1 MRVCEKG
8 PCPKC
13 GQQPCVCEKKPSR
26 VITVVKLA
34 DGKERTIE
42 HMACTT
48 FWHPDGTPMSAQQFI
63 ERELEMEKLS
73 PLLKLKY
80 HDSNINTRAVDIG
93 PD

>member
-1 MRVCEKG
+1 
-8 PCPKC
+8 
-13 GQQPCVCEKKPSR
+13 
-26 VITVVKLA
+26 
-34 DGKERTIE
+34 
-42 HMACTT
+42 MACTT

>member
-1 MRVCEKG
+1 
-8 PCPKC
+8 
-13 GQQPCVCEKKPSR
+13 
-26 VITVVKLA
+26 
-34 DGKERTIE
+34 
-42 HMACTT
+42 MACTT

-80 HDSNINTRAVDIG
+80 HDSNINIPAAVDIG